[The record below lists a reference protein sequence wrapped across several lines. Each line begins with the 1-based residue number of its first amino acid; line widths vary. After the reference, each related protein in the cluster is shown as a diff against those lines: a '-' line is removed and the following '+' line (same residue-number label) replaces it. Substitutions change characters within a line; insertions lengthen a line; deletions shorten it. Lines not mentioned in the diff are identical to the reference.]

1 MPEILAGHDLWTSEI
16 QFNSHHLKR
25 SQILSQVFL
34 SFVYY
39 YFTEWFLDGNPDQT
53 DETLSGAVILIIT

>member
-16 QFNSHHLKR
+16 QFNSHHLKQ

-39 YFTEWFLDGNPDQT
+39 YFTE
-53 DETLSGAVILIIT
+53 